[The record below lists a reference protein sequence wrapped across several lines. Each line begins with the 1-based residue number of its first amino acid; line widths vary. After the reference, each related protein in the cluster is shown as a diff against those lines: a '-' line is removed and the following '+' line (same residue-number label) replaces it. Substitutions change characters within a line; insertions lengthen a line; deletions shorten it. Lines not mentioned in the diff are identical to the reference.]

1 MASSL
6 QNNYTHSCLEEKPA
20 VPIVVDLGH
29 LHGFVQD
36 LLGFGVAAL
45 GAVDVGQ
52 DASGLE
58 TNVVDGRQVLAHEPL
73 EQDGRRYLSIQV
85 RQLAAVVTSVTLEAA
100 QLVAKC
106 YEAIFPVCLYN
117 CPAPRKKVLV

>member
-36 LLGFGVAAL
+36 LLGFGVATL

-73 EQDGRRYLSIQV
+73 EQDGRRDLSIQV
-85 RQLAAVVTSVTLEAA
+85 RRLAAVVTSVTLEAA

-117 CPAPRKKVLV
+117 YPAPRKKVLV

>member
-6 QNNYTHSCLEEKPA
+6 QNNSTHSCLEEKPA

-29 LHGFVQD
+29 FHGFVQD

-73 EQDGRRYLSIQV
+73 EQDGRRDLSIQV
-85 RQLAAVVTSVTLEAA
+85 R
-100 QLVAKC
+100 
-106 YEAIFPVCLYN
+106 
-117 CPAPRKKVLV
+117 